1 MDIVENLSQAICAVA
16 PPGPGDQDGKT
27 SAQES
32 FQMNAGQQRVLSKA
46 DQETSSLPL
55 PHCIG
60 ATGPARIF
68 AGKLV
73 PQNVRKAPADA
84 LLAGVRSKREDFGES
99 L

>member
-1 MDIVENLSQAICAVA
+1 
-16 PPGPGDQDGKT
+16 
-27 SAQES
+27 
-32 FQMNAGQQRVLSKA
+32 MNAGQQRVLSKA
-46 DQETSSLPL
+46 DQETSSLPP

-60 ATGPARIF
+60 ATGLARIF